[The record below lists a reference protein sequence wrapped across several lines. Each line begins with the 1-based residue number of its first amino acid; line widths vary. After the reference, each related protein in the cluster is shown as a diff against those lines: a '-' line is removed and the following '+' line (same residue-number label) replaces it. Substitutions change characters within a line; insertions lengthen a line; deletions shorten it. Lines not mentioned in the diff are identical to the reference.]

1 MDSELVVRQLMG
13 HYRVRNPGL
22 LPLYKR
28 LLALRERFE
37 RVTVQ
42 HVPREQNR
50 VADAL
55 ANAALDH
62 TAGR

>member
-1 MDSELVVRQLMG
+1 MDSELVVRQILG
-13 HYRVRNPGL
+13 RYRVRNPGL

-50 VADAL
+50 VADAM
-55 ANAALDH
+55 ANEALDRM
-62 TAGR
+62 AG